1 MSVKTEV
8 KMFTLRYDKVSF
20 IFKLF
25 FSTFRNLLRTDT
37 MSYLGFSGGGA
48 GVGCVCVGGGG
59 GGGMLI
65 CEFYPLLFWNLYG
78 HLMIWGG
85 DVVPVP
91 IDK

>member
-1 MSVKTEV
+1 MSVKSEV

-25 FSTFRNLLRTDT
+25 FFSTFRNLLRTDT
-37 MSYLGFSGGGA
+37 MSYHGFSGGGA
-48 GVGCVCVGGGG
+48 GVGCVCVWGGD
-59 GGGMLI
+59 MLI
-65 CEFYPLLFWNLYG
+65 CEFYPLFWNLYG